1 MRIFDAFLAISQG
14 PNFIFFFC
22 RGPVPPPPPE
32 TLRFPHTR
40 ALGLIKNCRSRY
52 VLDCRT
58 IHLCAAT
65 VTLKERK
72 CISGKME
79 SSVGKPRC
87 WDGFQKFVGAS
98 DKILATLAIGVLN
111 VNATAA
117 ISYRC
122 NPDLIKF
129 FTTASR
135 KRS

>member
-1 MRIFDAFLAISQG
+1 MTHFLPFHKAQIS
-14 PNFIFFFC
+14 FFFC
-22 RGPVPPPPPE
+22 RGTVPPPPPPSE

-122 NPDLIKF
+122 NPDLLKF